1 MNTNKNKGL
10 GVYVMSDAEARSQW
24 TGETIEQAQAAIDAD
39 KARAAQAMEDLG
51 PMIADRMAAF
61 NRLYK

>member
-1 MNTNKNKGL
+1 MKKSIQITP
-10 GVYVMSDAEARSQW
+10 YQPSEAFQRSQW
-24 TGETIEQAQAAIDAD
+24 TGETVEQAQAAIDAD
-39 KARAAQAMEDLG
+39 KARTAQAIEDLG